1 LDTPYRKNQGLLFIV
16 SAPSGAGKTT
26 LCKELSGAEGLR
38 LSHSVSHTTRKP
50 RPDEREGDPY
60 YFVTEEQFLMLRDAG
75 GFVEWARVHGNY
87 YGTSKAEL
95 DRLFSDGHNVILDI
109 DTQGARKIKDS
120 STPGTF
126 IFILPP
132 SMEELERRLRG
143 RNSNDEADIRIRLE
157 RAVEEIR
164 EYGMYDHV
172 IVNQNL
178 YTALG
183 ELNAIVL
190 AQTTRLSNLDPGWVS
205 DNFFNEVK

>member
-1 LDTPYRKNQGLLFIV
+1 MDTPYRKKQGMLFIV

-26 LCKELSGAEGLR
+26 LCKDLSGAEGLT

-60 YFVTEEQFLMLRDAG
+60 YFVTESEFLALRDSG
-75 GFVEWARVHGNY
+75 GFVEWATVHGNY

-95 DRLFSDGHNVILDI
+95 DRLFSMGRDVILDI

-120 STPGTF
+120 GISGTF

-143 RNSNDEADIRIRLE
+143 RNSNDEADIKIRLA

-164 EYGMYDHV
+164 EYRMYDYV

-178 YTALG
+178 
-183 ELNAIVL
+183 LNALNELKSVVI
-190 AQTTRLSNLDPGWVS
+190 AGKTRLESLDEVWV
-205 DNFFNEVK
+205 DTNFFKSE